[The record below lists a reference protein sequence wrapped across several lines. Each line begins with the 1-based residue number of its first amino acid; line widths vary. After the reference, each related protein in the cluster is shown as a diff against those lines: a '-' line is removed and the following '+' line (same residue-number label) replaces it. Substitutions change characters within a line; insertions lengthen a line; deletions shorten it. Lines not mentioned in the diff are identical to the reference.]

1 MIAVTDAVFEVFE
14 EISGWIVS
22 QLQSLVALFWTASE
36 GGGGELTFLG
46 TIALISL
53 GISVIFL
60 MLRVVQNF
68 LHFRG

>member
-1 MIAVTDAVFEVFE
+1 MAYIVHYIFSLWE
-14 EISGWIVS
+14 EILYWVIDFLNSVI
-22 QLQSLVALFWTASE
+22 AIFWTASE
-36 GGGGELTFLG
+36 GGGGQLTFLG

-60 MLRVVQNF
+60 MIRVVQNF